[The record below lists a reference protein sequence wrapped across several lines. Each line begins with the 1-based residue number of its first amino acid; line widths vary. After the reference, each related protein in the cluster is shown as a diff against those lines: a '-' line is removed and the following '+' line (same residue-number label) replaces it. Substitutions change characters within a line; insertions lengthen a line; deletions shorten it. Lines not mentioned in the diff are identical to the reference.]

1 MCSEHEFLLPKI
13 TCILL
18 ILEEQDVLSCPEG
31 IRRKWQLWSFLY
43 DMSYYS
49 SGLVL
54 WILIFF
60 FPSLSILFPMD
71 LILLPFMLMLS
82 QWSSLISKEFLHIY
96 NLFHPEAVGI
106 RREATHWR
114 RQMLNVSNPFSNE
127 IKSVERHEWGQKA
140 SFPVLCVWRKET
152 AVRRKCERNGLY
164 ICVPL
169 YWGLTGNTWGLIQEK
184 VNSIPL

>member
-1 MCSEHEFLLPKI
+1 MLWTWVFASKNNLYFAR
-13 TCILL
+13 
-18 ILEEQDVLSCPEG
+18 
-31 IRRKWQLWSFLY
+31 IRRAGCSFLSWRDKEEMTTLGVFIWY
-43 DMSYYS
+43 E
-49 SGLVL
+49 LL
-54 WILIFF
+54 FF
-60 FPSLSILFPMD
+60 WTSAVNLDFFSPSLSISFPMD
-71 LILLPFMLMLS
+71 LILLPFMLMLP

-106 RREATHWR
+106 RREATYWR
-114 RQMLNVSNPFSNE
+114 WQMLNVSNPFSNE
-127 IKSVERHEWGQKA
+127 IVERHEWGQKA
-140 SFPVLCVWRKET
+140 SFPVPCVWRKES